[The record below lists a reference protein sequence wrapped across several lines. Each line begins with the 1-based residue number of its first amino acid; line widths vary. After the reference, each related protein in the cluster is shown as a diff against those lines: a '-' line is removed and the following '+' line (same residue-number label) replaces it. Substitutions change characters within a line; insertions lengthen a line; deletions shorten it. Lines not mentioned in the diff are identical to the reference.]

1 MNKLLKINAD
11 LHIHS
16 RYSMGVSNKM
26 TIPNII
32 IGAKQKGI
40 NIMGT
45 GDITHKQWR
54 AHIKE
59 HLIIKDDLMY
69 KDGIY
74 FIPTTEIE
82 DMDSIHHLI
91 ILPDLSAAEEL
102 ENKLQPYSKNISKT
116 WGGRPHVNLNG
127 AELLEI
133 VLSVDGLMGPAHAF
147 TPFKAIFR
155 ADKYSRL
162 KECYGEL
169 AHKISFLE
177 LGLSAD
183 TLLADR
189 ISELHKI
196 TFLSNSDAHSPTPL
210 KLGREFNRFQIQEPS
225 FEEIK
230 KAILRAKGRKI
241 ILNAGF
247 DPRLGKYYSSFC
259 KNCKR
264 RVKISIGDKPQ
275 RIVPEFIIYY
285 YPNKELALNFLKRIQ
300 SRKEKC
306 PYCNATLSLGV
317 KDRIELIADTNEG
330 IHPEHRPPYIWVA
343 PLMELI
349 RASLGLKTTTSST
362 VMKYYQKMISD
373 FGDEARIIVDS
384 SEEELMKYDKKLA
397 NLIINARKGNLHVSQ
412 GGGGIYGMVEI

>member
-1 MNKLLKINAD
+1 MLEINAD

-16 RYSMGVSNKM
+16 RYSMGVSDKM
-26 TIPNII
+26 LIPNII
-32 IGAKQKGI
+32 QGAKQKGI

-54 AHIKE
+54 EHVKE
-59 HLIIKDDLMY
+59 HVEYKEGTLL

-82 DMDSIHHLI
+82 DIDSVHHLV
-91 ILPDLSAAEEL
+91 ILPDLEAAEEL
-102 ENKLQPYSKNISKT
+102 ERKLQPFSNNISKT
-116 WGGRPHVNLNG
+116 WGGRPHVNLK
-127 AELLEI
+127 AVEILEI

-155 ADKYSRL
+155 AGRYSRL
-162 KECYGEL
+162 KECYEDL
-169 AHKISFLE
+169 ADKVSFLE

-183 TLLADR
+183 TILADR
-189 ISELHKI
+189 ISELHKV

-210 KLGREFNRFQIQEPS
+210 KLGREFNRFQIQEPT
-225 FEEIK
+225 FDEIK
-230 KAILRAKGRKI
+230 KAILRKKGRKV

-264 RVKISIGDKPQ
+264 RVKILIGTKPKE
-275 RIVPEFIIYY
+275 IHPDFIIYY
-285 YPNKELALNFLKRIQ
+285 YPEKQLALNFLQRIQ
-300 SRKEKC
+300 SGKERC
-306 PYCNATLSLGV
+306 PYCNAILSLGV
-317 KDRIELIADTNEG
+317 KDRIELIADIDEE

-349 RASLGLKTTTSST
+349 RASLGLKTANSVT
-362 VMKYYQKMISD
+362 VKRYYQKIISD
-373 FGDEARIIVDS
+373 FGDESRILVDS
-384 SEEELMKYDKKLA
+384 TKEELEAYDKSLA
-397 NLIINARKGNLHVSQ
+397 TLILNTRKGTLKVSQ